1 MKLNYKSLL
10 FLFFALAMTGMFS
23 SCSDD
28 DENGPSGGTPRIDYI
43 RVTRPDASDSL
54 IAMAGQ
60 GSMIAIVGQNLQDAR
75 EIWFND
81 QRGILSPTFISST
94 SIITRVPAEIPLEIS
109 NQMKIIFADGD
120 SLLHDFV
127 VDISEPVLL
136 GMMNEY
142 VNTGDVA
149 SIFGNYFY
157 APVTVTFTGGVEGEI
172 VLVSEDADRIEV
184 RVPEGAEPGPIT
196 VATNFGET
204 ESEFWFRDNRNII
217 ASFDET
223 TAGLWHGPAYIK
235 ASDPDIQNIN
245 GNFIRVNRQLGAWA
259 WFEMYVG
266 GADSDVAKE
275 TKNIPQAAFANPSDY
290 VLKFEVNTLAPL
302 TGAEIR
308 MYMGQDVG
316 GERGETYYIWK
327 PNVNT
332 NGDWETVTIP
342 WEDFYADNNEFAYNP
357 NGYGVSFHFSGPLPV
372 EANFAIDNMR
382 VVPIANN

>member
-1 MKLNYKSLL
+1 MKFNLKSLL
-10 FLFFALAMTGMFS
+10 FLFFAFATAGMFT

-28 DENGPSGGTPRIDYI
+28 DDNLPSGGTPRVDYI
-43 RVTRPDASDSL
+43 RVTRPEASDSL

-60 GSMIAIVGQNLQDAR
+60 GAMIAIVGQNLGDAR

-81 QRGILSPTFISST
+81 QPGALSPTFVT
-94 SIITRVPAEIPLEIS
+94 NNSIITRVPTEIPLEIN
-109 NQMKIIFADGD
+109 NQMKLVFANGD

-127 VDISEPVLL
+127 VDISEPMLS
-136 GMMNEY
+136 GMLSEY

-149 SIFGNYFY
+149 VIVGNYFY
-157 APVTVTFTGGVEGEI
+157 EPVTVTFTGGVEGEVI
-172 VLVSEDADRIEV
+172 SVDDDVIEV

-223 TAGLWHGPAYIK
+223 TEGLWHGPDYIK
-235 ASDPDIQNIN
+235 ADDPVIPNIS

-266 GADSDVAKE
+266 GADSDIALE
-275 TKNIPQAAFANPSDY
+275 TRNIPQAAFANPSDY
-290 VLKFEVNTLAPL
+290 VIKMEINTLAPL
-302 TGAEIR
+302 TGANIR

-316 GERGETYYIWK
+316 GERGETYYNWT
-327 PNVNT
+327 PNIDT
-332 NGDWETVTIP
+332 NGEWETITIP
-342 WEDFYADNNEFAYNP
+342 WEEFYADNAEFAYNP
-357 NGYGVSFHFSGPLPV
+357 NGYGVSFHFSGPLAV

-382 VVPIANN
+382 VVPKANN